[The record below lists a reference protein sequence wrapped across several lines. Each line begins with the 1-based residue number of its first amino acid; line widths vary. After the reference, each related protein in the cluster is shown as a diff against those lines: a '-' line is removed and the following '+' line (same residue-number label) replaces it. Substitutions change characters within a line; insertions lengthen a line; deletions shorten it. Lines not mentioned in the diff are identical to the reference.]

1 MSGPRQAGS
10 LLRKYRLIKHV
21 PVTYGKQGVGA
32 PRDGGELRFTHEQWY
47 KSHPEISLLT
57 CRAPSRGRGTF
68 FLKCARFLTINFS
81 HGAAA
86 HEPSIKELPASTE
99 QCGSNTLYLWFT
111 SRVSINI
118 SFLFTVHVRGARSLG
133 QESGPAQECETSQS
147 VVPLFSW
154 SSHANVL
161 IDQQRQSPSE
171 RSASLQPL
179 YRNSPGSP
187 GSRSRTLSPIKG
199 PCTVS
204 RVRSLHSPSYFSVI
218 PLSIMFF
225 GEVERDGNAVWH
237 LWPIWRS
244 HNTAL
249 AGELF
254 PAAGSFQAPRH
265 HCGTFAVTRCSQRL
279 RGEQGCEFQ
288 LQHRG
293 WWLPTGG
300 LQATYTC

>member
-32 PRDGGELRFTHEQWY
+32 PRYGGELPFTHEQWY
-47 KSHPEISLLT
+47 KSHPEISLLK
-57 CRAPSRGRGTF
+57 AGGHSSWSPPSF
-68 FLKCARFLTINFS
+68 SSLTS
-81 HGAAA
+81 PM
-86 HEPSIKELPASTE
+86 EQLPMSPVWKSSLPAQNSVDQTHFIFDLHPE
-99 QCGSNTLYLWFT
+99 FLLTSHSYLLYMWGGPG
-111 SRVSINI
+111 VW
-118 SFLFTVHVRGARSLG
+118 ARSLG
-133 QESGPAQECETSQS
+133 RPRSVRPVSQS

-161 IDQQRQSPSE
+161 IDQQRPSPSE
-171 RSASLQPL
+171 RSVSLQPL

-187 GSRSRTLSPIKG
+187 GSRGQTPSPIKG

-225 GEVERDGNAVWH
+225 GEVERDGDAVWH

-244 HNTAL
+244 HSAAL

-254 PAAGSFQAPRH
+254 PAAGFFYLSFQAPRH
-265 HCGTFAVTRCSQRL
+265 HCGTFAVTLCS
-279 RGEQGCEFQ
+279 
-288 LQHRG
+288 
-293 WWLPTGG
+293 
-300 LQATYTC
+300 